1 MNSKNDLQ
9 KRKEKICVTGANG
22 FLGKALVNGLSRDGY
37 EVLAL
42 SRKKASPLSEKESK
56 LITYISGDIATWESA
71 LAQYQPGYVIS
82 CDWEGVEKGDRDN
95 QTQELNIERILR
107 LGNAVVN
114 VKARGFLVFGSQ
126 AEVDPAIHPILENAE
141 VKPQSEYGR
150 TKSILHEKLK
160 FLTSETETKLIWGR
174 IFTIYGPGDQRNSLI
189 TEGIKRNLAGDVFV
203 IQNPGLKWSFLYVD
217 DFVSAVQTIIEESD
231 IDGIINIGNPEVDE
245 LIKVEEALVAIHQL
259 PLKNQSTEGIA
270 HSDDQPTWIPD
281 TQKLLALGWT
291 PQISL
296 NQGIAKTVEW
306 WRSADFDS

>member
-1 MNSKNDLQ
+1 M
-9 KRKEKICVTGANG
+9 
-22 FLGKALVNGLSRDGY
+22 
-37 EVLAL
+37 
-42 SRKKASPLSEKESK
+42 
-56 LITYISGDIATWESA
+56 
-71 LAQYQPGYVIS
+71 
-82 CDWEGVEKGDRDN
+82 
-95 QTQELNIERILR
+95 
-107 LGNAVVN
+107 
-114 VKARGFLVFGSQ
+114 
-126 AEVDPAIHPILENAE
+126 ENAE

-245 LIKVEEALVAIHQL
+245 LIKVKEALVAIHQL